1 MIELFIGGGMLL
13 LFIFLLGGRRSDHG
27 SRSFVPDDRVAP
39 TTSSGSY
46 EAGLAGCP
54 DGTCIASRQSQL
66 TGWTVDRHISQAY
79 PDRLT
84 GQPQPSPR
92 VHAEPARAKS
102 SFIPNDTDI
111 ELDDNSRYPTYGDI
125 LIEDQ
130 QEQVR
135 VRLRR

>member
-1 MIELFIGGGMLL
+1 MIELFIGGFMLL
-13 LFIFLLGGRRSDHG
+13 LFIFLLGGRRSDPA
-27 SRSFVPDDRVAP
+27 SRSFVPDDKVAP
-39 TTSSGSY
+39 TTSSGAY

-79 PDRLT
+79 PDKAT
-84 GQPQPSPR
+84 TQPQQPQR
-92 VHAEPARAKS
+92 VRAEPARART
-102 SFIPNDTDI
+102 SFIPNETDI

-130 QEQVR
+130 ERIQ